1 MNVRYLVGRVALL
14 VPILFGVSVFVF
26 LFLRLTPGDPA
37 RIVAGPDAS
46 SAQIEVIRHQLG
58 LDESWPQQYV
68 IYMGKMLH
76 GDLGVSTRVHLPVT
90 EIIATRFVNTLEL
103 TLVAIVLALLLGLTA
118 GVFSAVK
125 RNTAVDYGSMAL
137 ALIGVSMP
145 SFWLGLLLIGVFSVT
160 LGMLPTGGNDGPAS
174 IILPAVTL
182 ALGVAGIIARI
193 TRASMLEVFQQDHVR
208 TAWAKGLRSRVVVVR
223 HVLRNSLSAIVTMT
237 GLEFGFLLGGAVV
250 VETVFSW
257 PGLGQILVQSISYR
271 DYPVVQ
277 GVMLV
282 LATEF
287 VVVNLIVDVLYAVID
302 PRVRY
307 GHG

>member
-1 MNVRYLVGRVALL
+1 MNVRYLVGRLALL

-68 IYMGKMLH
+68 IYMGKLLQ

-90 EIIATRFVNTLEL
+90 EIIVTRFVNTLEL
-103 TLVAIVLALLLGLTA
+103 TIAAIVVALLLGLTA
-118 GVFSAVK
+118 GVLSAVK

-137 ALIGVSMP
+137 ALVGVSMP
-145 SFWLGLLLIGVFSVT
+145 SFWLGLLLIGVFSVS
-160 LGMLPTGGNDGPAS
+160 LGVLPTGGNDGPAS

-193 TRASMLEVFQQDHVR
+193 TSASMLEVFQQDHVR

-282 LATEF
+282 LAAEF
-287 VVVNLIVDVLYAVID
+287 VVVNLIVDILYAVID

-307 GHG
+307 GDG